1 MKETIGWT
9 KTHRR
14 LFILAKNRK
23 PSFLLLRP
31 RSPAE
36 TIVISLLT
44 QIICNRRRRRR
55 FNLTDCWKENCRLS
69 LSSI

>member
-9 KTHRR
+9 KTYRR

-31 RSPAE
+31 CSPAE

-44 QIICNRRRRRR
+44 
-55 FNLTDCWKENCRLS
+55 
-69 LSSI
+69 